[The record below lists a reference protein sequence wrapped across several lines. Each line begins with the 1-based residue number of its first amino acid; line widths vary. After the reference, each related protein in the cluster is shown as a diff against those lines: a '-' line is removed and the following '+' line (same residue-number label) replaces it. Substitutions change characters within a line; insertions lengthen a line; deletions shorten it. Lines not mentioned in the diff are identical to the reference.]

1 MMSILRMNK
10 SKNGEVGNVA
20 IVPRLSRTVYPGLT
34 EENLAVI
41 TCTSFLPSDSFPI
54 AWGEGDLESL
64 REKEGHPLP

>member
-10 SKNGEVGNVA
+10 LKYREVGNIA
-20 IVPRLSRTVYPGLT
+20 IVPRLSRTVYLGLI

-64 REKEGHPLP
+64 RGKGGHPF